1 MGLKLSTNHE
11 KWPEEDYRKATQIL
25 VEASVE
31 IALFNSSG
39 KLLLFGKN
47 EPRAV
52 HPSKYWIAGKRKM
65 LGESDRQAACRILL
79 EKYGIVI
86 KQKDA
91 KQEDAQQIRNVDCY
105 DFVRIKKHPDGTVEI
120 LRHKESKIMKY
131 HLSDKE
137 YDQVKRVVKSGENG
151 YNEIVE
157 KFPGELILDKTLD
170 PSLQCLGVDLSLSQ
184 LKDIII
190 SKKKF
195 SDRQQRE
202 YADLLVQ
209 AHTLTELGDERI
221 FYTEEAA

>member
-1 MGLKLSTNHE
+1 MGLKLSTNHG

-65 LGESDRQAACRILL
+65 LGESDRQAACRIML

-86 KQKDA
+86 E
-91 KQEDAQQIRNVDCY
+91 QEDVEKIRNVDCY

-131 HLSDKE
+131 HLSVEE
-137 YDQVKRVVKSGENG
+137 YAQVRKTVKSGENG

-157 KFPGELILDKTLD
+157 KIPGEMVFDETLD
-170 PSLQCLGVDLSLSQ
+170 PSLRCLGIDLSISQ
-184 LKDIII
+184 LKDILI
-190 SKKKF
+190 SRKKF
-195 SDRQQRE
+195 SDREQRE

-209 AHTLTELGDERI
+209 AHTLTGLGDERI
-221 FYTEEAA
+221 FYTEEVA